1 MSGKTIMDNDT
12 VPKWIK
18 DQYATMHRDRDRW
31 LAIAE
36 AQAARIQGLDLEILR
51 LERERT
57 RSTGIPL
64 QGIVR

>member
-12 VPKWIK
+12 VPKWVK

-36 AQAARIQGLDLEILR
+36 AQAVEIKR
-51 LERERT
+51 LEGERT
-57 RSTGIPL
+57 RSQGVPL
-64 QGIVR
+64 QGLVR

>member
-18 DQYATMHRDRDRW
+18 DQYATIYRDRDRW

-36 AQAARIQGLDLEILR
+36 AQAVEIKR
-51 LERERT
+51 LEGERT
-57 RSTGIPL
+57 RSTGVPL
-64 QGIVR
+64 QGIIR